1 MDADGDLKSVGIR
14 LYCDCGYRFNEAT
27 VDGASAFAQN
37 CYRAGSWQIVPNAVV
52 TNTPSNTY
60 CRAPGSTQGHAIIE
74 NIMEHVATAAGFD
87 PLEFRYELLPASYI
101 LFATFQTSIL
111 GSEIC

>member
-1 MDADGDLKSVGIR
+1 MIEYVWKIR
-14 LYCDCGYRFNEAT
+14 LGI
-27 VDGASAFAQN
+27 QN
-37 CYRAGSWQIVPNAVV
+37 LIVSTHRAGSWQIVPNAVV

>member
-1 MDADGDLKSVGIR
+1 MVDGGGALKAVGIR

-87 PLEFRYELLPASYI
+87 PLEFRNGPLSTLMQPY
-101 LFATFQTSIL
+101 LFVTFHISTV
-111 GSEIC
+111 